1 MKRLDVES
9 TLRSLWARSQQEQR
23 SSLQSGNKTEGRRGK
38 RMSLVNNVELS
49 GWVVTEPKVMGKDR
63 NAGRF
68 RLRFDKNRKVG
79 ENWEKDTYFFSV
91 VIFGGDNV
99 ERMMSIKKGD
109 KVLVVGKLQSRE
121 YEGKEYTD
129 IIANE
134 FALIDADQRPA
145 RTSVSSVPDD

>member
-1 MKRLDVES
+1 
-9 TLRSLWARSQQEQR
+9 
-23 SSLQSGNKTEGRRGK
+23 
-38 RMSLVNNVELS
+38 MSLVNNVELS

-99 ERMMSIKKGD
+99 ERMMSINKGD

-134 FALIDADQRPA
+134 FALIEADKRPA
-145 RTSVSSVPDD
+145 RTSVSSVPDDDDFLG